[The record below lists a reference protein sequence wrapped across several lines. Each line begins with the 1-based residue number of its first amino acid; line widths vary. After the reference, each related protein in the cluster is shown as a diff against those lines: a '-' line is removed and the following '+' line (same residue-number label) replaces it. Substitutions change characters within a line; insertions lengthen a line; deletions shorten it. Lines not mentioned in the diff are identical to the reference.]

1 MDHKFHVNLK
11 GIIELLSNHLY
22 SSPQVY
28 LRELLQNGVD
38 AMSALRLF
46 GGEVEGARL
55 ALRITRGAHG
65 PVMVFEDPGVGLTED
80 ETHQFLATIGA
91 SSKRGEIGERT
102 DFLGQFGIGLLSCFM
117 VSEEIVVRSRSAK
130 GGPAVEWRGREDGTY
145 AVRALEE
152 EEDAPARGTR
162 VTLTCKPGQEA
173 LMEVA
178 RVRELA
184 FHYGGLLP
192 VPIDVTGPD
201 GDVVCVNALP
211 APWLVTHAGAA
222 ARREAYSQFAQ
233 RVFPGEEF
241 VDAVPLE
248 SEAGGVRGVAY
259 ILPYAP
265 SAGARTRHRVYLKG
279 MLLSE
284 EATGL
289 LPDWAFFVRC
299 VVNVDGLR
307 PTASRESLYED
318 DALEGARAALGETLR
333 SWLIELKARDPERL
347 ETIIR
352 LHYVAMKQL
361 ATHDDAFFRLFID
374 WMPFETTAGRM
385 TLGEFREQFG
395 GPVRYVAQV
404 DTFRQIAQVAA
415 AQRLGVINGGYIWD
429 AELLERLG
437 YLVDGVEVER
447 LEAADLTQSFEE
459 LSFAER
465 EEMFRFVSM
474 ADVVLQQFKCRAE
487 VKKYRPEELPALYTT
502 SQDVQFMRTLEQSK
516 EQSNEHWAS
525 ILGSLAQA
533 ARPDSYAQ
541 LCFNYHNPLVRKLA
555 RVEAR
560 DVLQLLI
567 QLVYV
572 QSLLM
577 GHHPLQSREL
587 ALLNT
592 GLLDVINIMLDAP
605 KGWLQ

>member
-28 LRELLQNGVD
+28 IRELLQNGVD
-38 AMSALRLF
+38 ALSALRRL
-46 GGEVEGARL
+46 GHDTSAARL
-55 ALRITRGAHG
+55 TLRINHTDAGRL
-65 PVMVFEDPGVGLTED
+65 VMVFEDPGVGLTEE

-91 SSKRGEIGERT
+91 SSKRGELGDRT
-102 DFLGQFGIGLLSCFM
+102 EFLGQFGIGLLSCFM
-117 VSEEIVVRSRSAK
+117 VSEEIVVRSRSAR
-130 GGPAVEWRGREDGTY
+130 GGAPVEWRGREDGTY
-145 AVRALEE
+145 TVSVLG
-152 EEDAPARGTR
+152 DDTGAPDVGTQ
-162 VTLTCKPGQEA
+162 VYLSCKPGQEA
-173 LMEVA
+173 LMDVA

-192 VPIDVTGPD
+192 VPIDVVGPD
-201 GDVVCVNALP
+201 GEAVCVNAER
-211 APWLVTHAGAA
+211 APWLVTHSGAA
-222 ARREAYSQFAQ
+222 SRREAYNRFAQ
-233 RVFPGEEF
+233 RVFPGEDF

-248 SEAGGVRGVAY
+248 SAAGGVRGVAY
-259 ILPYAP
+259 VLPYAP

-318 DALEGARAALGETLR
+318 DALEAARAALGETLR
-333 SWLIELKARDPERL
+333 AWLIELKARDPERL

-352 LHYVAMKQL
+352 LHYTAMKQL
-361 ATHDDAFFRLFID
+361 ATHDDDFFRMFID
-374 WMPFETTAGRM
+374 WLPFETTAGMM
-385 TLGEFREQFG
+385 TLGEFRKQFKQ
-395 GPVRYVAQV
+395 VRYVARV

-415 AQRLGVINGGYIWD
+415 AQKLGVINGGYIWD

-437 YLVDGVEVER
+437 HLTDADVER
-447 LEAADLTQSFEE
+447 LEASDLAQSFEE

-465 EEMFRFVSM
+465 EEMFRFVSI
-474 ADVVLQQFKCRAE
+474 ADVVLQPFKCRAE
-487 VKKYRPEELPALYTT
+487 VKKFRPEELPALYTT

-516 EQSNEHWAS
+516 EQANEHWAS

-533 ARPDSYAQ
+533 AKPDSYAQ

-555 RVEAR
+555 RVEDR
-560 DVLQLLI
+560 NVLQLLI

-592 GLLDVINIMLDAP
+592 GLLDIIGIMLETP
-605 KGWLQ
+605 RGWLQ